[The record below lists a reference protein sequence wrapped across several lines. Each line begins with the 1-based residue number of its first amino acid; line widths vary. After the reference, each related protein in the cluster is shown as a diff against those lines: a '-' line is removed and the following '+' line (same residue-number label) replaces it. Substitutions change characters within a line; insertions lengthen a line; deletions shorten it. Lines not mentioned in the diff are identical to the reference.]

1 MSFEKWDAGDIRQL
15 ANEEFC
21 RLLPAGNTLQDNIH
35 FMHKF
40 LDTIPFPVF
49 VRNSM
54 NTYIACNQAFEEY
67 LGVRREQVLGK
78 TARDCG
84 HEGLENSGYE
94 TATDLFSGKVAHT
107 YETSIAFS
115 DGTIRD
121 IICSRSVYL
130 NTDGNMGGIIGSIFD
145 ITGHKHTKGLL
156 DNIKFLQILIDTIP
170 CPIFYKDKKGIYLG
184 CNAAFE
190 EYMNKPR
197 GEIIGKSDYDFVPKD
212 VADKYCRADLDL
224 LQNKGIHKY
233 EASVQYPDG
242 TRHEVICNKAVF
254 PNPDG
259 DAGGLVGSILDIT
272 ERKRFE
278 EQLMYQAN
286 HDSLTGLPNRNL
298 LYDRLCNALAYEDRH
313 RELLAVMLIDLDN
326 FKVINDT
333 MGHSAGDLLL
343 LEAANRLQRCV
354 RQYDTVARLGG
365 DEFVLLLRDVEHIR
379 ALAGI
384 SDKILALFK
393 EPFYINSHEVFVTAS
408 IGIATFPADGV
419 TADALL
425 KNADTAMYHAK
436 ELGRNGYQF
445 FAEEMNEKVQ
455 ERLKMETRLRKA
467 LERKELFLLYQPRV
481 DVASGLIAGVEA
493 LLRWMPEGKAVV
505 MPNDF
510 IPLLEETGLIVQ
522 VGEWVL
528 REVCLQGMAWLA
540 DGAPPLIISVNVSAR
555 QFHQK
560 NLPEKVKEILQ
571 ETGFPPHLLEIELT
585 ESIII
590 QDIDETIFKL
600 DRLKKMGVRLSIDD
614 FGTGYSSLNYLKRF
628 PIDILKIDKS
638 FVSGLTTDPDD
649 AIIVSTI
656 IAMAHNL
663 KMNVV
668 AEGVETGKQLQFIDQ
683 HGCEEVQGYYFSVP
697 LPAESV
703 TELIFNRKQLQVGDF
718 VEKIN

>member
-1 MSFEKWDAGDIRQL
+1 MSIETCDSGETCFL

-21 RLLPAGNTLQDNIH
+21 PLLPAGNTLQDNVH
-35 FMHKF
+35 FIHKF

-54 NTYIACNQAFEEY
+54 SAYIACNQAFEDY

-78 TARDCG
+78 TARECG
-84 HEGLENSGYE
+84 HEGLDGAGYE
-94 TATDLFSGKVAHT
+94 SATDPLSCNGTHT
-107 YETSIAFS
+107 YETTIVSS
-115 DGTIRD
+115 DGSLRD
-121 IICSRSVYL
+121 IICSRSGYL
-130 NTDGNMGGIIGSIFD
+130 NSDGAMGGIIGSIFD

-170 CPIFYKDKKGIYLG
+170 CPIFYKDKNGTYLG
-184 CNAAFE
+184 CNTAFE
-190 EYMNKPR
+190 EYMNTPR
-197 GEIIGKSDYDFVPKD
+197 KEIIGKSDYDFVPKE

-224 LQNKGIHKY
+224 LQKKGIQTY
-233 EASVQYPDG
+233 EASIQYPDG

-254 PNPDG
+254 PNPEG
-259 DAGGLVGSILDIT
+259 DPGGLVGSILDIT
-272 ERKRFE
+272 DRKKIE

-298 LYDRLCNALAYEDRH
+298 LNDRLCNALAYEDRH

-326 FKVINDT
+326 FKVVNDT
-333 MGHSAGDLLL
+333 MGHSSGDLLL
-343 LEAANRLQRCV
+343 LEAAKRLQDCV

-393 EPFYINSHEVFVTAS
+393 EPFFINNHEVFVTAS
-408 IGIATFPADGV
+408 IGIATYPADGV

-445 FAEEMNEKVQ
+445 YAEEMNVKVQ
-455 ERLKMETRLRKA
+455 ERLNMETRLRKA
-467 LERKELFLLYQPRV
+467 LERQEFFLLYQPRV
-481 DVASGLIAGVEA
+481 DVASGLIAGAEA
-493 LLRWMPEGKAVV
+493 LLRWLPEGEEIV

-528 REVCLQGMAWLA
+528 REVCLQGMAWLSA
-540 DGAPPLIISVNVSAR
+540 GAPPLIVSVNVSAR

-560 NLPEKVKEILQ
+560 NLPERVEEILR

-590 QDIDETIFKL
+590 QDVEETILKL
-600 DRLKKMGVRLSIDD
+600 NRLKKMGVRLSIDD

-638 FVSGLTTDPDD
+638 FVNGLTTDPDD
-649 AIIVSTI
+649 ATIVSTI

-668 AEGVETGKQLQFIDQ
+668 AEGVETGKQLQFVDQ
-683 HGCEEVQGYYFSVP
+683 QGCEEVQGFYFSIP

-703 TELIFNRKQLQVGDF
+703 SELILNRQQLQVGDY
-718 VEKIN
+718 VE